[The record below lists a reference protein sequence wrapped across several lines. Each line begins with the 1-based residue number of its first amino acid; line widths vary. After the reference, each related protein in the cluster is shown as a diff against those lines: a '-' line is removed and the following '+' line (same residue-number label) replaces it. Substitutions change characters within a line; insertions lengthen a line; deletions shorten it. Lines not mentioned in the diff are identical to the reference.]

1 MFVGSSGT
9 GKSVIITNRLEKFNP
24 QNFLISTL
32 SLNCIISIRIH
43 LLMYFEFPR
52 LHNK

>member
-24 QNFLISTL
+24 QNFLISTIP
-32 SLNCIISIRIH
+32 LNCIIPLRHKFLNLFWIS
-43 LLMYFEFPR
+43 
-52 LHNK
+52 